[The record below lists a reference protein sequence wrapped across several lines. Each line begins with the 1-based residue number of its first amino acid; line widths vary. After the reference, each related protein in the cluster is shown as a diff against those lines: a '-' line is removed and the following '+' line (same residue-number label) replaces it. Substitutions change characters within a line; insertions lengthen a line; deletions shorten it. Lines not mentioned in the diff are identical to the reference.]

1 MRGRRLF
8 VVALVILCALPLTG
22 NVPSSFFRRV
32 ADFQRPV
39 GGFESA
45 AYLSSF
51 DSSIVQGYFL
61 ELPQLAAPSVRGVL
75 ASGFLLGNVTL
86 GSAQLDAQSIL
97 PTAIPTGPF
106 PSEAVFSP
114 SGRSLFVGSLSGGV
128 FAYSVEPATGQV
140 STVPG
145 SPFATPAGADSV
157 AVDPTGRFLYVAGRR
172 VAPPPRTTFVS
183 AFRINLATSALEK
196 IADYE
201 LPQTP
206 GGLIASIAVSR
217 DGVYATNGL
226 EHLLGY
232 GINRDSGELTFRFDQ
247 QLDAFAVSR
256 LVVTP
261 DGRFV
266 YYGAKSCP
274 PPATSCD
281 NPSVTELR
289 GLPVA
294 PNLGIP
300 TQPFRTDGEVS
311 ALAVHPTLSQ
321 VYVGSGSLAGRIQAL
336 TYDPRTGELAEN
348 GPEVE
353 TDAGTV
359 SIVVH
364 PSGAALYGWRSGPPG
379 VIRSFAIDPATGRLE
394 SIGSPILTLGGFGAL
409 AIQFLPR
416 DGIAGVGVPYSQT
429 VVVDG
434 GAAPYRFSIVS
445 GALPGGLTLDSSTGV
460 ISGAPTTAGVFDF
473 VVRGAGAV
481 NSDSIYSDRAT
492 TIQVLAPTVAPAA
505 PTSLSATAVSSRDV
519 SLSWQTASPVGTSV
533 RVEGSLDGAPFVEW
547 ITAAPPGA
555 GSQLVTGLSPATTYT
570 FRVKAV
576 GAGGAATSNTA
587 TVTTPAEPAVPCTP
601 DAFAGCLLG
610 GRFKLEGFSQRTTGL
625 TRPAQVQSITPD
637 TAYLWFFAP
646 DNVEVVAKV
655 ISGCGLNNHYWA
667 FMGGLTNV
675 AVPIRI
681 TDTQTGAFRE
691 YGNPASTP
699 FAPIQDTNAFSC
711 TAPAVVDD
719 GPASEQAAR
728 LEADLA
734 RIRTEMPELA
744 ETGARLARP
753 GASQNCTPDPE
764 TVCLNGGRFQVRA
777 TFAALNGQ
785 SDTAHMVQL
794 TDDTGYMWFFNE
806 ANVEAV
812 VKVLSGCSLTN
823 PGYYWVFA
831 GGLTNVQVTIT
842 VTDTHTGATQT
853 YENPQSTPFQPIQ
866 DTDAFLCQ

>member
-22 NVPSSFFRRV
+22 NVPSSFFHRV
-32 ADFQRPV
+32 ADFQRPA

-45 AYLSSF
+45 AYLSNF
-51 DSSIVQGYFL
+51 DSFLVEEYFL
-61 ELPQLAAPSVRGVL
+61 ELPQLAAPSVRGFF
-75 ASGFLLGNVTL
+75 ASGFLLGSVTL
-86 GSAQLDAQSIL
+86 GSAQLDAQSVVPL
-97 PTAIPTGPF
+97 AIPTGPF
-106 PSEAVFSP
+106 PSEAAFSP
-114 SGRSLFVGSLSGGV
+114 SGRSLFVGGLGGGV
-128 FAYSVEPATGQV
+128 SAYSVEPATGQV
-140 STVPG
+140 SIVPG
-145 SPFATPAGADSV
+145 SPFATPGPAQAV
-157 AVDPTGRFLYVAGRR
+157 AVDPTGRFLYAGGRR
-172 VAPPPRTTFVS
+172 VFPTLTYFVS

-196 IADYE
+196 IADYD
-201 LPQTP
+201 LPGP
-206 GGLIASIAVSR
+206 VDGLNLLIAVSR
-217 DGVYATNGL
+217 DGVYAAAHGDS
-226 EHLLGY
+226 HLLAFRV
-232 GINRDSGELTFRFDQ
+232 NRDSGELTFRFDQ
-247 QLDAFAVSR
+247 ELDAIVFSK

-266 YYGAKSCP
+266 YFGAKSCP
-274 PPATSCD
+274 APPAACD
-281 NPSVTELR
+281 FPSVTELR

-294 PNLGIP
+294 PRLGN
-300 TQPFRTDGEVS
+300 TLAPFRTDGEVS
-311 ALAVHPTLSQ
+311 ALAVHPTQSQ
-321 VYVGSGSLAGRIQAL
+321 IYVGSGSLTGRIQAL
-336 TYDPRTGELAEN
+336 TYDRRTGALAEN
-348 GPEVE
+348 GPLVE
-353 TDAGTV
+353 TDAGTA

-364 PSGAALYGWRSGPPG
+364 PSGTALYGWRSALPG
-379 VIRSFAIDPATGRLE
+379 TIRSFAIDAATGRLQ
-394 SIGSPILTLGGFGAL
+394 SIGSAVLTLGDFGAL

-429 VVVDG
+429 VAVDG

-445 GALPGGLTLDSSTGV
+445 GALPGGLALDSSTGV
-460 ISGAPTTAGVFDF
+460 ISGTPTSAGIFSF
-473 VVRGAGAV
+473 VVRGADAI
-481 NSDSIYSDRAT
+481 DADFTYSDRAT
-492 TIQVLAPTVAPAA
+492 TIQVLAPTAAPAA
-505 PTSLSATAVSSRDV
+505 PTGLSATAVSSRDV
-519 SLSWQTASPVGTSV
+519 SLSWQSASPVGTSV
-533 RVEGSLDGAPFVEW
+533 RVEGSLDGGPFTEW

-555 GSQLVTGLSPATTYT
+555 GSQLVTGLSPATTYA

-625 TRPAQVQSITPD
+625 TRPAQVESITAD

-711 TAPAVVDD
+711 TAPAVLDD
-719 GPASEQAAR
+719 GPVSEQTAQ
-728 LEADLA
+728 LEAALA
-734 RIRTEMPELA
+734 RIRTGMPELA

-753 GASQNCTPDPE
+753 GSSQNCTPDAE

-785 SDTAHMVQL
+785 SGAAHMVQL

-823 PGYYWVFA
+823 PGHYWVFA